1 MESAEPWLFT
11 TVPFKPK
18 KTPPFTLRGSILI
31 CNLLSEVTAKID
43 ARRDNGV
50 YAKASLSRF
59 PIKEAVPSPVLRAML
74 PVNPSVTMTSTLLL
88 VMSPPSTKPT
98 NEKLELS
105 QLCSISSYALCNS
118 TRPLCSSV
126 PTLRSPTLGF
136 FIFRPFRAYDT
147 PIKAY

>member
-1 MESAEPWLFT
+1 MDLRNHGFLQQFRLT
-11 TVPFKPK
+11 QKD
-18 KTPPFTLRGSILI
+18 PFTLRGSILF

-88 VMSPPSTKPT
+88 VMSPPSTKPQMK
-98 NEKLELS
+98 N
-105 QLCSISSYALCNS
+105 
-118 TRPLCSSV
+118 
-126 PTLRSPTLGF
+126 
-136 FIFRPFRAYDT
+136 
-147 PIKAY
+147 